1 MQVVD
6 HHGVAVAALSM
17 FPQMR
22 MSFGQIGVFM
32 RQNLRLCRRPELQR
46 ARNPEGGEASHDE
59 KGRIQTAL
67 LHNSDL

>member
-6 HHGVAVAALSM
+6 HHRVAVAALSM

-46 ARNPEGGEASHDE
+46 ARNPEEWLT
-59 KGRIQTAL
+59 RIQDVLQREFAG
-67 LHNSDL
+67 HMGAAG